1 MIKMHLSKLVITMI
15 LYVVDILLLSTHIYI
30 SILSYKCIGRYIYTH
45 ILICVR
51 IREPNN
57 GEKAMKESL
66 CDTDFVGTYL
76 ESPNSIRSNTST

>member
-1 MIKMHLSKLVITMI
+1 MSSIFSYSL
-15 LYVVDILLLSTHIYI
+15 HIYTLVYCHI
-30 SILSYKCIGRYIYTH
+30 NASVDIYTH

-57 GEKAMKESL
+57 VEKAMKESL

-76 ESPNSIRSNTST
+76 ESPNSTRSNTRT